1 MWPFGGPLVRV
12 PRSLAVSKQSASR
25 YVLGCPITLCN
36 LRASAADAG
45 RACTWCLISIVA
57 LHTVCGKPFG
67 MQRCRGSRALAYFA
81 DPKKNE
87 DYDEEAPR
95 LSACAGSSSAVFR
108 AFQFQEA
115 HHLLGNV
122 IDSDDEQAQAGCVR
136 T

>member
-12 PRSLAVSKQSASR
+12 PRSLAASKQSASR

-87 DYDEEAPR
+87 DYDEEDASPFC
-95 LSACAGSSSAVFR
+95 LCWKLKCSFPSFPVPGSTPPAWKR
-108 AFQFQEA
+108 
-115 HHLLGNV
+115 H
-122 IDSDDEQAQAGCVR
+122 
-136 T
+136 